1 MVLLTIFL
9 GSDVLALIET
19 ARENNYTYETFIE
32 KMKAYQKYNAGKDF
46 DDLIRKIYV
55 KYVYKGNEELEEL
68 DIFYDNIF
76 NLIDNA
82 NSFEELDEIEA
93 IIENLN
99 VEMKINESEYNYL
112 INKLN
117 EKRNNL

>member
-1 MVLLTIFL
+1 
-9 GSDVLALIET
+9 
-19 ARENNYTYETFIE
+19 
-32 KMKAYQKYNAGKDF
+32 MKAYQKYNAGKDF

-55 KYVYKGNEELEEL
+55 KYVYKGNKEVEDI

-112 INKLN
+112 INKLD